1 MGALHSLIAYPLFR
15 LTICLA
21 TGIFL
26 FDTLWPK
33 NFSWPYWVAIWLL
46 LVIVCGGV
54 FWFSRWRWRWLFG
67 VMAGMAF
74 FLWGGISVVHQR
86 ETVQYDWD
94 GEPAIYK
101 GIVESVPEVRGKTFR
116 AEVRVDVQRLSNGNW
131 KRIDRNILLS
141 WMPDSLSKPLA
152 CGDSVCFYAKV
163 SYPFSEKELTR
174 FDYGDYLLRKSISG
188 TALAYAGNWRCT
200 GKPRSLSVSQLA
212 KVCQQQV
219 VDVYRSW
226 GFDQDVQ
233 AVVSALTIG
242 EKTDLTPE
250 LKAMYSAAGV
260 SHVLALSGLHVGILS
275 CILLWLFYPLTYL
288 KHGRKIL
295 AFLVVCLL
303 WLFAFISGLSSSV
316 VRAVVMYSLYTFAS
330 FCSEERFSG
339 MHSLVLAAFLMLIY
353 NPFFLFD
360 ISFQLSFTSVFSI
373 LAFYPLFSRWLC
385 IKNCVLRYVWNT
397 LSLSISAQLG
407 TLPFILY
414 YFGSFPTYFL
424 LVNLVVVILAGGI
437 LMLTLVALCIASV
450 PMVGSTVMTLLEWCT
465 SVLNESTRWVQQLDG
480 SQITSVY
487 LSSSQACLLT
497 AVIICFYLCWASGI
511 HRKASDWIRLL
522 MVCNLFV
529 VVSCVEYT
537 GEAPKQLY
545 FFRSEVYTRK
555 RDCVSTHRSETG
567 LLCIRNVHIAVL
579 DDARWRTCE
588 SLSRL
593 PLEYAYICRGFKG
606 SLSQLDKL
614 FVIRQ
619 VILDSSLSD
628 AFREK
633 LIRECQLLKI
643 SYTDLSIH
651 GSYSV
656 VL

>member
-1 MGALHSLIAYPLFR
+1 MFR

-26 FDTLWPK
+26 FDTLWPE

-54 FWFSRWRWRWLFG
+54 FGFSRWRWRWLFG

-74 FLWGGISVVHQR
+74 FLWGGISVLHQR
-86 ETVQYDWD
+86 KTVQYDWD

-295 AFLVVCLL
+295 PFLVVCLL
-303 WLFAFISGLSSSV
+303 WFFAFISGLSSSV
-316 VRAVVMYSLYTFAS
+316 VRAVVMYSLYTLAS

-360 ISFQLSFTSVFSI
+360 ISFQLSFTAVFSI

-424 LVNLVVVILAGGI
+424 LANLVVVILAGGI
-437 LMLTLVALCIASV
+437 LMLTLVALCVASV

-480 SQITSVY
+480 SQITSIY
-487 LSSSQACLLT
+487 LSSSQACLLIV
-497 AVIICFYLCWASGI
+497 VIICLYLCWASGI

-537 GEAPKQLY
+537 GEAPEQLY

-555 RDCVSTHRSETG
+555 KDCVSTHSSETG

-579 DDARWRTCE
+579 DDGRWRTCE
-588 SLSRL
+588 SLSRF
-593 PLEYAYICRGFKG
+593 PLEYAYICKGFKG

-614 FVIRQ
+614 FIIRQ

-643 SYTDLSIH
+643 SYTDLSVH

>member
-1 MGALHSLIAYPLFR
+1 MCRKSG
-15 LTICLA
+15 
-21 TGIFL
+21 
-26 FDTLWPK
+26 
-33 NFSWPYWVAIWLL
+33 
-46 LVIVCGGV
+46 
-54 FWFSRWRWRWLFG
+54 
-67 VMAGMAF
+67 
-74 FLWGGISVVHQR
+74 
-86 ETVQYDWD
+86 
-94 GEPAIYK
+94 
-101 GIVESVPEVRGKTFR
+101 GKTFR

-226 GFDQDVQ
+226 GLDQDVQ

-295 AFLVVCLL
+295 PFLVVCLL
-303 WLFAFISGLSSSV
+303 WFFAFISGLSSSV

-360 ISFQLSFTSVFSI
+360 ISFQLSFTAVFSI

-397 LSLSISAQLG
+397 LSLSVSAQLG

-424 LVNLVVVILAGGI
+424 LANLVVVILAGGI
-437 LMLTLVALCIASV
+437 LMLTLVALCVASV

-537 GEAPKQLY
+537 GKAPEQLY

-588 SLSRL
+588 SSLRL

-643 SYTDLSIH
+643 SYTDLSVH

>member
-1 MGALHSLIAYPLFR
+1 MFR

-26 FDTLWPK
+26 FDTLWPE
-33 NFSWPYWVAIWLL
+33 NFSWSYWVAIWLL

-303 WLFAFISGLSSSV
+303 WLFAFISRLSSSV

-360 ISFQLSFTSVFSI
+360 ISFQLSFTAVFSI

>member
-1 MGALHSLIAYPLFR
+1 MFR

-26 FDTLWPK
+26 FDTLWPE

-131 KRIDRNILLS
+131 KRIDRTILLS

-360 ISFQLSFTSVFSI
+360 ISFQLSFTAVFSI

-397 LSLSISAQLG
+397 LSLSVSAQLG

-424 LVNLVVVILAGGI
+424 LANLVVVILAGGI
-437 LMLTLVALCIASV
+437 LMLTLVALCVASV

-487 LSSSQACLLT
+487 LSSSQACLLI

-537 GEAPKQLY
+537 GEAPEQLY

>member
-1 MGALHSLIAYPLFR
+1 MFR

-26 FDTLWPK
+26 FDTLWPE

-152 CGDSVCFYAKV
+152 CGDSVCVYAKV
-163 SYPFSEKELTR
+163 SYPFSEEELTR

-226 GFDQDVQ
+226 GLDQDVQ

-295 AFLVVCLL
+295 PFLVVCLL
-303 WLFAFISGLSSSV
+303 WFFAFISGLSSSV
-316 VRAVVMYSLYTFAS
+316 VRAVVMYSLYTLAS

-360 ISFQLSFTSVFSI
+360 ISFQLSFTAVFSI

-397 LSLSISAQLG
+397 LSLSVSAQLG

-424 LVNLVVVILAGGI
+424 LANLVVVILAGGI
-437 LMLTLVALCIASV
+437 LMLTLVALCVASV

-537 GEAPKQLY
+537 GKAPEQLY

-588 SLSRL
+588 SSLRL

-643 SYTDLSIH
+643 SYTDLSVH

>member
-1 MGALHSLIAYPLFR
+1 MFR

-26 FDTLWPK
+26 FDTLWPE

-163 SYPFSEKELTR
+163 SYPFSEKELTK

-226 GFDQDVQ
+226 GLDQDVQ

-295 AFLVVCLL
+295 PFLVVCLL
-303 WLFAFISGLSSSV
+303 WFFAFISGLSSSV

-360 ISFQLSFTSVFSI
+360 ISFQLSFTAVFSI

-397 LSLSISAQLG
+397 LSLSVSAQLG

-424 LVNLVVVILAGGI
+424 LANLVVVILAGGI
-437 LMLTLVALCIASV
+437 LMLTLVALCVASV

-537 GEAPKQLY
+537 GKAPEQLY

-588 SLSRL
+588 SSLRL

-643 SYTDLSIH
+643 SYTDLSVH

>member
-1 MGALHSLIAYPLFR
+1 MFR

-26 FDTLWPK
+26 FDTLWPE
-33 NFSWPYWVAIWLL
+33 NFSWSYWVAIWLL

-360 ISFQLSFTSVFSI
+360 ISFQLSFTAVFSI

-465 SVLNESTRWVQQLDG
+465 SVLNEFTRWVQQLDG

>member
-1 MGALHSLIAYPLFR
+1 MFR

-26 FDTLWPK
+26 FDTLWPE

-54 FWFSRWRWRWLFG
+54 FGFSRWRWRWLFG

-74 FLWGGISVVHQR
+74 FLWGGISVLHQR
-86 ETVQYDWD
+86 KTVQYDWD

-295 AFLVVCLL
+295 PFLVVCLL
-303 WLFAFISGLSSSV
+303 WFFAFISGLSSSV

-360 ISFQLSFTSVFSI
+360 ISFQLSFTAVFSI

-397 LSLSISAQLG
+397 LSLSVSAQLG

-424 LVNLVVVILAGGI
+424 LANLVVVILAGGI
-437 LMLTLVALCIASV
+437 LMLTLVALCVASV

-487 LSSSQACLLT
+487 LSFSQACLLIV
-497 AVIICFYLCWASGI
+497 VIICFYLCWASGI

-537 GEAPKQLY
+537 CEAPEQLY
-545 FFRSEVYTRK
+545 FFRSKVYTRK
-555 RDCVSTHRSETG
+555 KDCVSTHSSETG

-579 DDARWRTCE
+579 DDGRWRTCE
-588 SLSRL
+588 SLSRF
-593 PLEYAYICRGFKG
+593 PLEYAYICKGFKG

-643 SYTDLSIH
+643 SYTDLSVH

>member
-1 MGALHSLIAYPLFR
+1 MFR

-26 FDTLWPK
+26 FDTLWPE

-74 FLWGGISVVHQR
+74 FLWGGISVLHQR

-141 WMPDSLSKPLA
+141 WMPDSLSKPLV

-288 KHGRKIL
+288 KHRRKIL

-303 WLFAFISGLSSSV
+303 WFFAFISGLSSSV

-360 ISFQLSFTSVFSI
+360 ISFQLSFTAVFSI

-424 LVNLVVVILAGGI
+424 LANLVVVILAGGI
-437 LMLTLVALCIASV
+437 LMLTLVALCVASV

-480 SQITSVY
+480 SQITSIY

-537 GEAPKQLY
+537 GEAPEQLY

-555 RDCVSTHRSETG
+555 KDCVSTHSSETG

-579 DDARWRTCE
+579 DDARWITCE
-588 SLSRL
+588 SSLRL

-643 SYTDLSIH
+643 SYTDLSVH

>member
-1 MGALHSLIAYPLFR
+1 MFR

-303 WLFAFISGLSSSV
+303 WFFAFISGLSSSV

-360 ISFQLSFTSVFSI
+360 ISFQLSFTAVFSI

-397 LSLSISAQLG
+397 LSLSVSAQLG

-424 LVNLVVVILAGGI
+424 LANLVVVILAGGI
-437 LMLTLVALCIASV
+437 LMLTLVALCVASV
-450 PMVGSTVMTLLEWCT
+450 PMVGSPVMTLLEWCT

-487 LSSSQACLLT
+487 LSSSQACLLI

-537 GEAPKQLY
+537 GEAPEQLY

-643 SYTDLSIH
+643 SYTNLSVH

>member
-1 MGALHSLIAYPLFR
+1 MFR

-360 ISFQLSFTSVFSI
+360 ISFQLSFTAVFSI

-397 LSLSISAQLG
+397 LSLSIAAQLG

>member
-1 MGALHSLIAYPLFR
+1 MIAYPLFR
-15 LTICLA
+15 LTVCA
-21 TGIFL
+21 AAGIFL

-33 NFSWPYWVAIWLL
+33 NLSWQCWTVIWLFF
-46 LVIVCGGV
+46 VAVCGGM
-54 FWFSRWRWRWLFG
+54 FCFSRWRWRWLFG
-67 VMAGMAF
+67 GMAAVTF
-74 FLWGGISVVHQR
+74 FLWGGITVLHHR
-86 ETVQYDWD
+86 EMVQYGWD

-101 GIVESVPEVRGKTFR
+101 GIVESVPEVRGKTLR
-116 AEVRVDVQRLSNGNW
+116 AEVRVEVQRLSGGKW
-131 KRIDRNILLS
+131 KRVDRNILLS
-141 WMPDSLSKPLA
+141 WMPDSLSSPLA

-163 SYPFSEKELTR
+163 SRPFSEKELTG
-174 FDYGDYLLRKSISG
+174 FDYGGYLLRKGISG

-200 GKPRSLSVSQLA
+200 GKPHSLSVTQLA
-212 KVCQQQV
+212 KVCQKKV
-219 VDVYRSW
+219 VDMYQSW
-226 GFDQDVQ
+226 GLEEDVQ

-242 EKTDLTPE
+242 EKRELTPE
-250 LKAMYSAAGV
+250 LKAVYGAAGA

-295 AFLVVCLL
+295 ALLVVCLL
-303 WLFAFISGLSSSV
+303 WGFAFISGLSSSV
-316 VRAVVMYSLYTFAS
+316 VRAVVMYSLYTLAS
-330 FCSEERFSG
+330 ICSEERFSG

-360 ISFQLSFTSVFSI
+360 ISFQLSFAAVFSI
-373 LAFYPLFSRWLC
+373 LAFYPLFSRLLC
-385 IKNCVLRYVWNT
+385 IKNRVLRYVWNT
-397 LSLSISAQLG
+397 LSLSMSAQLG

-424 LVNLVVVILAGGI
+424 LANLVVVILAGGI
-437 LMLTLVALCIASV
+437 LVLTLIALCLASV
-450 PMVGSTVMTLLEWCT
+450 PVVGCTVITLLEWCT
-465 SVLNESTRWVQQLDG
+465 STLNETMKWVQQLDG

-487 LSSSQACLLT
+487 LSSSQACLLGG
-497 AVIICFYLCWASGI
+497 VIICLYLCWASGI

-522 MVCNLFV
+522 VVCNLFV
-529 VVSCVEYT
+529 AVSCAGYA
-537 GEAPKQLY
+537 GEAPEHLY

-555 RDCVSTHRSETG
+555 RNHVSTHRSETG
-567 LLCIRNVHIAVL
+567 LLCIRNVYIGVL
-579 DDARWRTCE
+579 DDSRWKTCE
-588 SLSRL
+588 SLSRF
-593 PLEYAYICRGFKG
+593 PLEYAYICKGFKG
-606 SLSQLDKL
+606 SLSQLGKL
-614 FVIRQ
+614 FVIRK

-643 SYTDLSIH
+643 SYTDLSAQ

>member
-1 MGALHSLIAYPLFR
+1 MFR

-74 FLWGGISVVHQR
+74 FLWGGISVLHQR

-141 WMPDSLSKPLA
+141 WMPDSLSKPLV

-219 VDVYRSW
+219 VDIYRSW

-288 KHGRKIL
+288 KHGRKTL

-316 VRAVVMYSLYTFAS
+316 VRAVVMYSLYTLAS

-360 ISFQLSFTSVFSI
+360 ISFQLSFTAVFSI

-424 LVNLVVVILAGGI
+424 LANLVVVILAGGI
-437 LMLTLVALCIASV
+437 LMLTLVALCVASV
-450 PMVGSTVMTLLEWCT
+450 PMVGSMVMTLLEWCT

-480 SQITSVY
+480 SQITSIY

-537 GEAPKQLY
+537 GEAPEQLY

-555 RDCVSTHRSETG
+555 KDCVSTHSSETG

-579 DDARWRTCE
+579 DDGRWRTCE
-588 SLSRL
+588 SLSRF
-593 PLEYAYICRGFKG
+593 PLEYAYICKGFKG

-643 SYTDLSIH
+643 SYTDLSVH

>member
-1 MGALHSLIAYPLFR
+1 MFR

-295 AFLVVCLL
+295 ACLVVCLL

-360 ISFQLSFTSVFSI
+360 ISFQLSFTAVFSI

>member
-26 FDTLWPK
+26 FDTLWSE
-33 NFSWPYWVAIWLL
+33 NFSWSYWVAIWLL

-288 KHGRKIL
+288 KHGRKML
-295 AFLVVCLL
+295 ALLVVCLL
-303 WLFAFISGLSSSV
+303 WGFAFISGLSSSV
-316 VRAVVMYSLYTFAS
+316 VRAVVMYSLYTLAS
-330 FCSEERFSG
+330 FCLEERFSG

-360 ISFQLSFTSVFSI
+360 ISFQLSFTAVFSI

-424 LVNLVVVILAGGI
+424 LANLVVVILAGGI
-437 LMLTLVALCIASV
+437 LMLTLVALCVASV

-537 GEAPKQLY
+537 GEAPEQLY

-588 SLSRL
+588 SSLRL

>member
-1 MGALHSLIAYPLFR
+1 MFR

-26 FDTLWPK
+26 FDTLWSE
-33 NFSWPYWVAIWLL
+33 NFSWSYWVAIWLL

-101 GIVESVPEVRGKTFR
+101 GIVESVPKVRGKTFR

-152 CGDSVCFYAKV
+152 CGDSVCVYAKV

-200 GKPRSLSVSQLA
+200 GKPRSLSVNQLA

-339 MHSLVLAAFLMLIY
+339 MHSLVLAAFLMLVY

-360 ISFQLSFTSVFSI
+360 ISFQLSFTAVFSI

-424 LVNLVVVILAGGI
+424 LANLVVVILAGGI
-437 LMLTLVALCIASV
+437 LMLTLVALCVASV

-537 GEAPKQLY
+537 GEAPEQLY

-588 SLSRL
+588 SSLRL

>member
-1 MGALHSLIAYPLFR
+1 MHSLIAYPLFR

-26 FDTLWPK
+26 FDTLWPE

-226 GFDQDVQ
+226 GLDQDVQ

-295 AFLVVCLL
+295 LFLVVCLL
-303 WLFAFISGLSSSV
+303 WFFAFISGLSSSV

-360 ISFQLSFTSVFSI
+360 ISFQLSFTAVFSI

-397 LSLSISAQLG
+397 LSLSVSAQLG

-424 LVNLVVVILAGGI
+424 LANLVVVILAGGI
-437 LMLTLVALCIASV
+437 LMLTLVALCVASV

-487 LSSSQACLLT
+487 LSFSQACLLIV
-497 AVIICFYLCWASGI
+497 VIICFYLCWASGI

-537 GEAPKQLY
+537 GEAPEQLY

-555 RDCVSTHRSETG
+555 KDCVSTHSSETG

-579 DDARWRTCE
+579 DDGRWRTCE
-588 SLSRL
+588 SLSRF
-593 PLEYAYICRGFKG
+593 PLEYAYICKGFKG

-614 FVIRQ
+614 FIIRQ

-643 SYTDLSIH
+643 SYTDLSVQ

>member
-1 MGALHSLIAYPLFR
+1 
-15 LTICLA
+15 
-21 TGIFL
+21 
-26 FDTLWPK
+26 
-33 NFSWPYWVAIWLL
+33 
-46 LVIVCGGV
+46 
-54 FWFSRWRWRWLFG
+54 
-67 VMAGMAF
+67 MAF

-360 ISFQLSFTSVFSI
+360 ISFQLSFTAVFSI

-643 SYTDLSIH
+643 SYTNLSVH

>member
-1 MGALHSLIAYPLFR
+1 MFR

-131 KRIDRNILLS
+131 KRIDRTILLS

-303 WLFAFISGLSSSV
+303 WFFAFISGLSSSV

-360 ISFQLSFTSVFSI
+360 ISFQLSFTAVFSI

-397 LSLSISAQLG
+397 LSLSVSAQLG

-424 LVNLVVVILAGGI
+424 LANLVVVILAGGI
-437 LMLTLVALCIASV
+437 LMLTLVALCVASV

-487 LSSSQACLLT
+487 LSSSQACLLI

-537 GEAPKQLY
+537 GEAPEQLY

>member
-1 MGALHSLIAYPLFR
+1 MFR

-74 FLWGGISVVHQR
+74 FLWGGISVLHQR

-226 GFDQDVQ
+226 GLDQDVQ

-295 AFLVVCLL
+295 SFLVVCLL
-303 WLFAFISGLSSSV
+303 WFFAFISGLSSSV

-360 ISFQLSFTSVFSI
+360 ISFQLSFTAVFSI

-397 LSLSISAQLG
+397 LSLSVSAQLG

-424 LVNLVVVILAGGI
+424 LANLVVVILAGGI
-437 LMLTLVALCIASV
+437 LMLTLVALCVASV

-487 LSSSQACLLT
+487 LSFSQACLLIV
-497 AVIICFYLCWASGI
+497 VIICFYLCWASGI

-537 GEAPKQLY
+537 GEAPEQLY

-555 RDCVSTHRSETG
+555 KDCVSTHSSETG

-579 DDARWRTCE
+579 DDGRWRTCE
-588 SLSRL
+588 SLSRF
-593 PLEYAYICRGFKG
+593 PLEYAYICKGFKG

-614 FVIRQ
+614 FIIRQ

-643 SYTDLSIH
+643 SYTDLSVH

>member
-1 MGALHSLIAYPLFR
+1 M
-15 LTICLA
+15 
-21 TGIFL
+21 
-26 FDTLWPK
+26 
-33 NFSWPYWVAIWLL
+33 
-46 LVIVCGGV
+46 
-54 FWFSRWRWRWLFG
+54 
-67 VMAGMAF
+67 
-74 FLWGGISVVHQR
+74 
-86 ETVQYDWD
+86 QYDWD

-360 ISFQLSFTSVFSI
+360 ISFQLSFTAVFSI

>member
-1 MGALHSLIAYPLFR
+1 MFR

-26 FDTLWPK
+26 FDTLWPE
-33 NFSWPYWVAIWLL
+33 NFSWSYWVAIWLL

-360 ISFQLSFTSVFSI
+360 ISFQLSFTAVFSI

-397 LSLSISAQLG
+397 LSLSVSAQLG

>member
-1 MGALHSLIAYPLFR
+1 MFR

-131 KRIDRNILLS
+131 KRIDRTILLS

-360 ISFQLSFTSVFSI
+360 ISFQLSFTAVFSI

-397 LSLSISAQLG
+397 LSLSVSAQLG

-424 LVNLVVVILAGGI
+424 LANLVVVILAGGI
-437 LMLTLVALCIASV
+437 LMLTLVALCVASV

-487 LSSSQACLLT
+487 LSSSQACLLI

>member
-1 MGALHSLIAYPLFR
+1 MFR

-26 FDTLWPK
+26 FDTLWPE

-226 GFDQDVQ
+226 GLDQDVQ

-295 AFLVVCLL
+295 PFLVVCLL
-303 WLFAFISGLSSSV
+303 WFFAFISGLSSSV

-360 ISFQLSFTSVFSI
+360 ISFQLSFTAVFSI

-397 LSLSISAQLG
+397 LSLSVSAQLG

-424 LVNLVVVILAGGI
+424 LANLVVVILAGGI
-437 LMLTLVALCIASV
+437 LMLTLVALCVASV

-537 GEAPKQLY
+537 GKAPEQLY

-588 SLSRL
+588 SSLRL
-593 PLEYAYICRGFKG
+593 PLEYAYICREFKG

-643 SYTDLSIH
+643 SYTDLSVQ

>member
-1 MGALHSLIAYPLFR
+1 MFR

-26 FDTLWPK
+26 FDTLWPE
-33 NFSWPYWVAIWLL
+33 NFSWSYWVAIWLL

-101 GIVESVPEVRGKTFR
+101 GIVESVPKVRGKTFR

-200 GKPRSLSVSQLA
+200 GKPRSLSVNQLA

-360 ISFQLSFTSVFSI
+360 ISFQLSFTAVFSI

-424 LVNLVVVILAGGI
+424 LANLVVVILAGGI
-437 LMLTLVALCIASV
+437 LMLTLVALCVASV

-537 GEAPKQLY
+537 GEAPEQLY

-579 DDARWRTCE
+579 EDARWRTCE
-588 SLSRL
+588 SSLRL

>member
-1 MGALHSLIAYPLFR
+1 MFR

-303 WLFAFISGLSSSV
+303 WFFAFISGLSSSV

-360 ISFQLSFTSVFSI
+360 ISFQLSFTAVFSI

-397 LSLSISAQLG
+397 LSLSVSAQLG

-424 LVNLVVVILAGGI
+424 LANLVVVILAGGI
-437 LMLTLVALCIASV
+437 LMLTLVALCVASV

-487 LSSSQACLLT
+487 LSSSQACLLI

-537 GEAPKQLY
+537 GEAPEQLY

-593 PLEYAYICRGFKG
+593 PLEYAYICRGFKW

-643 SYTDLSIH
+643 SYTNLSVH

>member
-131 KRIDRNILLS
+131 KRIDRTILLS

-360 ISFQLSFTSVFSI
+360 ISFQLSFTAVFSI

-397 LSLSISAQLG
+397 LSLSVSAQLG

-424 LVNLVVVILAGGI
+424 LANLVVVILAGGI
-437 LMLTLVALCIASV
+437 LMLTLVALCVASV

-487 LSSSQACLLT
+487 LSSSQACLLI

-537 GEAPKQLY
+537 GEAPEQLY

>member
-1 MGALHSLIAYPLFR
+1 MFR

-303 WLFAFISGLSSSV
+303 WFFAFISGLSSSV

-360 ISFQLSFTSVFSI
+360 ISFQLSFTAVFSI

-397 LSLSISAQLG
+397 LSLSVSAQLG

-424 LVNLVVVILAGGI
+424 LANLVVVILAGGI
-437 LMLTLVALCIASV
+437 LMLTLVALCVASV

-487 LSSSQACLLT
+487 LSSSQACLLI

-537 GEAPKQLY
+537 GEAPEQLY

-643 SYTDLSIH
+643 SYTNLSVH

>member
-1 MGALHSLIAYPLFR
+1 MFR

-219 VDVYRSW
+219 VDIYRSW

-288 KHGRKIL
+288 KHGHKIL

-303 WLFAFISGLSSSV
+303 WFFAFISGLSSSV

-360 ISFQLSFTSVFSI
+360 ISFQLSFTAVFSI

-397 LSLSISAQLG
+397 LSLSVSAQLG

-424 LVNLVVVILAGGI
+424 LANLVVVILAGGI
-437 LMLTLVALCIASV
+437 LMLTLVALCVASV

-487 LSSSQACLLT
+487 LSFSQVCLLI

-537 GEAPKQLY
+537 GETPEQLY

-555 RDCVSTHRSETG
+555 KDCVSTHRSETG

-579 DDARWRTCE
+579 DDGRWRTCE
-588 SLSRL
+588 SLSRF
-593 PLEYAYICRGFKG
+593 PLEYAYICKGFKG

-643 SYTDLSIH
+643 SYTDLSVH

>member
-1 MGALHSLIAYPLFR
+1 MFR

-74 FLWGGISVVHQR
+74 FLWGGISVLHQR

-116 AEVRVDVQRLSNGNW
+116 AEVRVDVQRLLNGNW

-141 WMPDSLSKPLA
+141 WMPDSLSKPLV

-219 VDVYRSW
+219 VDIYRSW

-250 LKAMYSAAGV
+250 LRAMYSAAGV

-275 CILLWLFYPLTYL
+275 CILLWLFYPLMYL

-316 VRAVVMYSLYTFAS
+316 VRAVVMYSLYTLAS

-360 ISFQLSFTSVFSI
+360 ISFQLSFTAVFSI

-424 LVNLVVVILAGGI
+424 LANLVVVILAGGI
-437 LMLTLVALCIASV
+437 LMLTLVALCVASV

-480 SQITSVY
+480 SQITSIY

-537 GEAPKQLY
+537 GEAPEQLY

-555 RDCVSTHRSETG
+555 KDCVSTHSSETG

-579 DDARWRTCE
+579 DDGRWRTCE
-588 SLSRL
+588 SLSRF
-593 PLEYAYICRGFKG
+593 PLEYAYICKGFKG

-643 SYTDLSIH
+643 SYTDLSVH

>member
-1 MGALHSLIAYPLFR
+1 MFR

-226 GFDQDVQ
+226 GLDQDVQ

-295 AFLVVCLL
+295 PFLVVCLL
-303 WLFAFISGLSSSV
+303 WFFAFISGLSSSV
-316 VRAVVMYSLYTFAS
+316 VRAVVMYSLYTLAS

-360 ISFQLSFTSVFSI
+360 ISFQLSFTAVFSI

-424 LVNLVVVILAGGI
+424 LANLVVVILAGGI
-437 LMLTLVALCIASV
+437 LMLTLVALCVASV

-487 LSSSQACLLT
+487 LSFSQAFLLIV
-497 AVIICFYLCWASGI
+497 VIICFYLCWASGI

-537 GEAPKQLY
+537 GEAPEQLY

-555 RDCVSTHRSETG
+555 KDCVSTHSSETG

-579 DDARWRTCE
+579 DDGRWRTCE
-588 SLSRL
+588 SLSRF
-593 PLEYAYICRGFKG
+593 PLEYAYICKGFKG

-643 SYTDLSIH
+643 SYTDLSVH

>member
-1 MGALHSLIAYPLFR
+1 
-15 LTICLA
+15 
-21 TGIFL
+21 
-26 FDTLWPK
+26 
-33 NFSWPYWVAIWLL
+33 
-46 LVIVCGGV
+46 
-54 FWFSRWRWRWLFG
+54 
-67 VMAGMAF
+67 
-74 FLWGGISVVHQR
+74 
-86 ETVQYDWD
+86 
-94 GEPAIYK
+94 
-101 GIVESVPEVRGKTFR
+101 
-116 AEVRVDVQRLSNGNW
+116 
-131 KRIDRNILLS
+131 
-141 WMPDSLSKPLA
+141 
-152 CGDSVCFYAKV
+152 
-163 SYPFSEKELTR
+163 
-174 FDYGDYLLRKSISG
+174 
-188 TALAYAGNWRCT
+188 
-200 GKPRSLSVSQLA
+200 
-212 KVCQQQV
+212 
-219 VDVYRSW
+219 
-226 GFDQDVQ
+226 
-233 AVVSALTIG
+233 
-242 EKTDLTPE
+242 
-250 LKAMYSAAGV
+250 MYSAAGV

-303 WLFAFISGLSSSV
+303 WFFAFISGLSSSV

-330 FCSEERFSG
+330 FCSEECFSG

-360 ISFQLSFTSVFSI
+360 ISFQLSFTAVFSI

-397 LSLSISAQLG
+397 LSLSVSAQLG

-424 LVNLVVVILAGGI
+424 LANLVVVILAGGI
-437 LMLTLVALCIASV
+437 LMLTLVALCVASV

-537 GEAPKQLY
+537 GEAPEQLY

-555 RDCVSTHRSETG
+555 KDCVSTHSSETG

-579 DDARWRTCE
+579 DDGRWRTCE
-588 SLSRL
+588 SLSRF
-593 PLEYAYICRGFKG
+593 PLEYAYICKGFKG

-643 SYTDLSIH
+643 SYTDLSVH

>member
-1 MGALHSLIAYPLFR
+1 LFR

-26 FDTLWPK
+26 FDTLWPE

-219 VDVYRSW
+219 VDIYRSW

-295 AFLVVCLL
+295 PFLVVCLL
-303 WLFAFISGLSSSV
+303 WFFAFISGLSSSV
-316 VRAVVMYSLYTFAS
+316 VRAVVMYSLYTLAS

-360 ISFQLSFTSVFSI
+360 ISFQLSFTAVFSI

-424 LVNLVVVILAGGI
+424 LANLVVVILAGGI
-437 LMLTLVALCIASV
+437 LMLTLVALCVASV

-480 SQITSVY
+480 SQITSIY

-537 GEAPKQLY
+537 GEAPEQLY

-555 RDCVSTHRSETG
+555 KDCVSTHRSETG

-579 DDARWRTCE
+579 DDGRWRTCE
-588 SLSRL
+588 SLSRF
-593 PLEYAYICRGFKG
+593 PLEYAYICKGFKG
-606 SLSQLDKL
+606 SLSQLDKQ

-643 SYTDLSIH
+643 SYTDLSVH

>member
-1 MGALHSLIAYPLFR
+1 MFR

-131 KRIDRNILLS
+131 KRIDRTILLS

-360 ISFQLSFTSVFSI
+360 ISFQLSFTAVFSI

-397 LSLSISAQLG
+397 LSLSVSAQLG

-424 LVNLVVVILAGGI
+424 LANLVVVILAGGI
-437 LMLTLVALCIASV
+437 LMLTLVALCVASV

-487 LSSSQACLLT
+487 LSSSQACLLI

-537 GEAPKQLY
+537 GEAPEQLY

-643 SYTDLSIH
+643 SYTNLSVH

>member
-1 MGALHSLIAYPLFR
+1 LGALHSLIAYPLFR

-26 FDTLWPK
+26 FDTLWPE
-33 NFSWPYWVAIWLL
+33 NFSWSYWVAIWLL

-360 ISFQLSFTSVFSI
+360 ISFQLSFTAVFSI

>member
-1 MGALHSLIAYPLFR
+1 MFR

-26 FDTLWPK
+26 FDTLWSE
-33 NFSWPYWVAIWLL
+33 NFSWSYWVAIWLL

-242 EKTDLTPE
+242 EKTDLTPD
-250 LKAMYSAAGV
+250 LKA
-260 SHVLALSGLHVGILS
+260 
-275 CILLWLFYPLTYL
+275 
-288 KHGRKIL
+288 
-295 AFLVVCLL
+295 
-303 WLFAFISGLSSSV
+303 
-316 VRAVVMYSLYTFAS
+316 MYSLYTFAS

-360 ISFQLSFTSVFSI
+360 VSFQLSFTAVFSI

-424 LVNLVVVILAGGI
+424 LANLVVVILAGGI
-437 LMLTLVALCIASV
+437 LMLTLVALCVASV

-465 SVLNESTRWVQQLDG
+465 SVLNEFTRWVQQLDG

-537 GEAPKQLY
+537 GEAPEQLY

-588 SLSRL
+588 SSLRL

>member
-1 MGALHSLIAYPLFR
+1 LFR

-360 ISFQLSFTSVFSI
+360 ISFQLSFTAVFSI